1 MKKTFVQMRDYKP
14 YDHTSFIASIACH
27 VQSHN
32 IITKGRHPLYIGI
45 VQVGQHRSY
54 TFGKSLFPWQYTLN
68 LESIF
73 TKAYLWSNM
82 GVQNQ
87 TTGKF
92 LKFIFTIL
100 HLVVVLLLLFQYRL
114 AYLNNK
120 TDLRNDVLIDTNE

>member
-1 MKKTFVQMRDYKP
+1 MRDYKH
-14 YDHTSFIASIACH
+14 YNHTSFIASIACH
-27 VQSHN
+27 VQSH
-32 IITKGRHPLYIGI
+32 IAKGRHPLYIGF
-45 VQVGQHRSY
+45 VQVGQHHSH

-100 HLVVVLLLLFQYRL
+100 HLVVVVLLLFQYRL

-120 TDLRNDVLIDTNE
+120 ERLEKRHTHISVNIVKQQ